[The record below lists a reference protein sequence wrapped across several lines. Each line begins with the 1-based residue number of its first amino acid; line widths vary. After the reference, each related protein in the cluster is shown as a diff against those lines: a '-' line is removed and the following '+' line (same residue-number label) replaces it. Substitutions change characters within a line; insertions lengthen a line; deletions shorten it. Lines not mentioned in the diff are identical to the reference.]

1 MTFQVTVL
9 VSDLIP
15 SPAQLNHHF
24 CLTFRTFEHAE
35 KRCLPVDVIVEEHVT
50 AVATTVVQL
59 GCEEEG
65 EAPGLRV
72 VGRPSQMDSLA
83 LVIHQRDA
91 PPSVIVVQLQHISFH
106 ISGGMRL
113 PVQANKVP
121 LDPRTDYGE
130 GHLSPSR
137 RGNYS
142 TCRRQGNIRDTR
154 MYK

>member
-1 MTFQVTVL
+1 M
-9 VSDLIP
+9 S
-15 SPAQLNHHF
+15 
-24 CLTFRTFEHAE
+24 
-35 KRCLPVDVIVEEHVT
+35 VDVIVEKHIT
-50 AVATTVVQL
+50 AVLTTIVQL

-65 EAPGLRV
+65 EAPSLCV
-72 VGRPSQMDSLA
+72 VGRPCEMDSVA
-83 LVIHQRDA
+83 LIIYECDA

-113 PVQANKVP
+113 PVQANIVP